1 MTHDQIV
8 AALQRGYELD
18 DARESRRGCYPV
30 RKPAPRTTVTRK
42 WNDPPP
48 SSTRIRPG
56 SANVVSLRR

>member
-8 AALQRGYELD
+8 AALQRGYQLD

-30 RKPAPRTTVTRK
+30 RKPAPRATVRPE

-48 SSTRIRPG
+48 SSTPDPTGFGERCVI
-56 SANVVSLRR
+56 